1 MDHRSR
7 LGPARR
13 ARASALAVSDTGDA
27 GDFTFANLPF
37 GVAGGRAYVAI
48 GDRALDLLA
57 AGFGD
62 DFEGPLNRFL
72 ARGPAVWAEVRG
84 RVAALLHDGDAARP
98 HLVDRSSLTMELP
111 VVVGDYVDGYAGLHH
126 ATNLGKILRPGTEP
140 LNPNWR
146 HLPVMYHGRTSTI
159 VPSGTAIERPRGQV
173 KVGDRVE
180 LQPTQQLDI
189 ELELGA
195 IVGGGNGRG
204 EPISVDDAPSHIFGY
219 VLVNDW
225 SARDIQAFEYQ
236 PLGPFLGKSFATS
249 ISPWIV
255 PAAALEPHLV
265 SGLAARQDPQPLEY
279 LRGDQRVHDLRF
291 TIDLNG
297 ERISEVSL
305 ADALYWTP
313 AQQLA
318 HLTINGAVARP
329 GDLIASGTISG
340 QDHLTQAGSLIERSW
355 RTAFLEDGDVVTIR
369 GWTGEGD
376 RRVGFGALTGQ
387 VVGATTAA
395 RMS

>member
-1 MDHRSR
+1 
-7 LGPARR
+7 
-13 ARASALAVSDTGDA
+13 VSDA
-27 GDFTFANLPF
+27 PDFTLANLPF
-37 GVAGGRAYVAI
+37 GVAGGRAYVAL
-48 GDRALDLLA
+48 GDHALDLLS
-57 AGFGD
+57 AGLGD

-72 ARGPAVWAEVRG
+72 ARGPGVWNDVRA
-84 RVAALLHDGDAARP
+84 RVRALLRDEDAVQP
-98 HLVDRSSLTMELP
+98 HLVDRASLTMEVP
-111 VVVGDYVDGYAGLHH
+111 VEIGDYVDGYAGLHH

-159 VPSGTAIERPRGQV
+159 VPSGTPITRPCGQV
-173 KVGDRVE
+173 KIDDRVE
-180 LQPTQQLDI
+180 LRASAQLDI

-195 IVGGGNGRG
+195 IVGIGNARG
-204 EPISVDDAPSHIFGY
+204 EPIAVTDAPAHIFGY

-255 PAAALEPHLV
+255 PAAALEPFLV
-265 SGLAARQDPQPLEY
+265 SGLAARQQPAPLEY
-279 LRGDQRVHDLRF
+279 LRGDQRVPDLRF
-291 TIDLNG
+291 TIELND
-297 ERISEVSL
+297 ERISDVGL

-318 HLTINGAVARP
+318 HLTVNGAVARP

-340 QDHLTQAGSLIERSW
+340 EDHLTQAGSLIERSW
-355 RTAFLEDGDVVTIR
+355 RTSFLADDDVVTMR
-369 GWTGEGD
+369 GWAGDGES
-376 RRVGFGALTGQ
+376 RVGFGSLTGQ
-387 VVGATTAA
+387 IAANVGWKRAP
-395 RMS
+395 

>member
-1 MDHRSR
+1 MVQD
-7 LGPARR
+7 
-13 ARASALAVSDTGDA
+13 
-27 GDFTFANLPF
+27 
-37 GVAGGRAYVAI
+37 
-48 GDRALDLLA
+48 
-57 AGFGD
+57 
-62 DFEGPLNRFL
+62 E
-72 ARGPAVWAEVRG
+72 
-84 RVAALLHDGDAARP
+84 DAARP
-98 HLVDRSSLTMELP
+98 YLVDRASLAMELP
-111 VVVGDYVDGYAGLHH
+111 VEIGDYVDGYAGLHH

-159 VPSGTAIERPRGQV
+159 VPSGTPIERPRGQV
-173 KVGDRVE
+173 KVDDRVE
-180 LQPTQQLDI
+180 LMPTQQLDI

-195 IVGGGNGRG
+195 IVGVGNRHG
-204 EPISVDDAPSHIFGY
+204 EPIYIGDAPSHIFGY

-255 PAAALEPHLV
+255 PAVALEPYLV
-265 SGLAARQDPQPLEY
+265 SGLAARPDPQPLEY
-279 LRGDQRVHDLRF
+279 LRGDQRVPDLQF
-291 TIDLNG
+291 TIDLND

-305 ADALYWTP
+305 AEALYWTA

-318 HLTINGAVARP
+318 HLTVNGAVARP
-329 GDLIASGTISG
+329 GDLVASGTISG
-340 QDHLTQAGSLIERSW
+340 EDHLTQAGSLIERSW
-355 RTAFLEDGDVVTIR
+355 RTRFLADGDVVAMR
-369 GWTGEGD
+369 GWAGEGH

-387 VVGATTAA
+387 VVTGTNGR